1 MDIIKTQ
8 QDAIQDVAR
17 RYQLQLVLLFGSQ
30 SDGRTHKESD
40 VDIAYAGA
48 RPLDIDSEARLI
60 VALAP
65 IFGTDHIDLVDMH
78 RASALIL
85 YAITT
90 EGVVLYKDNDL
101 VFPTLRAYAFKRYVE
116 EGSIFR
122 LKKELLQT

>member
-1 MDIIKTQ
+1 MDTDKTKKLKEIATQ
-8 QDAIQDVAR
+8 
-17 RYQLQLVLLFGSQ
+17 YGLQLVILFGSQ
-30 SDGRTHKESD
+30 AKGVTHKESD

-65 IFGTDHIDLVDMH
+65 IFGTDRIDLIDMH

-101 VFPTLRAYAFKRYVE
+101 AFPTLRAYAFKRYVE

>member
-1 MDIIKTQ
+1 MDTDKTKKLKEIATQ
-8 QDAIQDVAR
+8 
-17 RYQLQLVLLFGSQ
+17 YGLQLVILFGSQ
-30 SDGRTHKESD
+30 AKGVTHKESD

-85 YAITT
+85 SGRHYHFSARYNTAW
-90 EGVVLYKDNDL
+90 GKLHL
-101 VFPTLRAYAFKRYVE
+101 VIE
-116 EGSIFR
+116 
-122 LKKELLQT
+122 ELLQT